1 MVNDV
6 VFLGDKRMTVKEVAD
21 ALNVSAQT
29 IRSWTRKLF
38 PNIIRNGFPTY
49 LSEDQAIAIKRM
61 IGSGRNDLPNISSVQ
76 SITTDSEMA
85 EKAREV
91 MAWLT
96 TKVVDLETKIIHDA
110 PKVESF
116 DALMVS
122 DSCMSITDA
131 AKHFELHRSDVFA
144 YLRSHKY
151 LTLCDIPSQAAIDA
165 NYLTLKEDMDT
176 NGKVRP
182 RAVVLQCQLETWR
195 TRVAPQ
201 VREWLKA

>member
-1 MVNDV
+1 MSKELVTM
-6 VFLGDKRMTVKEVAD
+6 GDKRMTVKEIAD
-21 ALNVSAQT
+21 ALGLAESTVRNKARELYPDSIVNGKTSYFTEYQAVMIKNSIVPRDLT
-29 IRSWTRKLF
+29 LKSKLD
-38 PNIIRNGFPTY
+38 N
-49 LSEDQAIAIKRM
+49 
-61 IGSGRNDLPNISSVQ
+61 SS
-76 SITTDSEMA
+76 TDIEMA

-96 TKVVDLETKIIHDA
+96 AKVVDLETKIIHDA

-151 LTLCDIPSQAAIDA
+151 LTLNDIPSQAAIDA